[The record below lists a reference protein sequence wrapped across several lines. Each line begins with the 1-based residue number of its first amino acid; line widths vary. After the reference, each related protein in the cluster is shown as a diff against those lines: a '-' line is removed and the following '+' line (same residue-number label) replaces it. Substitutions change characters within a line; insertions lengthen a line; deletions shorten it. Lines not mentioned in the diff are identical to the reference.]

1 MTTRSRI
8 ESVNCPLHAGSHL
21 PVAQCVHG
29 KSLPR
34 GGCAVTAARPFCSRK
49 QCHA

>member
-1 MTTRSRI
+1 MTRSRI
-8 ESVNCPLHAGSHL
+8 ESVNRPIQSGSNL
-21 PVAQCVHG
+21 PMVHTGQG

-49 QCHA
+49 KCHA